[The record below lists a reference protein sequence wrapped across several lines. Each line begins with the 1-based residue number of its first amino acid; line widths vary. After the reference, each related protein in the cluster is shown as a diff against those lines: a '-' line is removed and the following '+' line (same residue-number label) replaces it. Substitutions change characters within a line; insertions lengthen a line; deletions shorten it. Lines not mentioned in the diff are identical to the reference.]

1 MQEFVAL
8 SCFCQRQKLCSI
20 PMKNSEVE
28 KLKAW
33 FLSQR
38 RDLPWREDPSPYAVW
53 VSEVMLQ
60 QTQVSVVIPYF
71 LRWMEKF
78 PTIEA
83 LANASIEEV
92 VKEWEGLG
100 YYSRARNLHEGAR
113 FVLKNYSGILPST
126 EKQLKE
132 IKGLGDYTVGAI
144 LSFAFHQR
152 AAAVDGNVLRVLAR
166 YYCLEDDICKSKT
179 VKEIRERAQA
189 LLPKSEPWLV
199 SEALIELGATVCSRT
214 PKCHACPVNSSCMA
228 FAQGKAAELPVKSAR
243 QATTSLYRAV
253 AVIACDGHFLVG
265 KGESGK
271 VMAGLFE
278 FPYVE
283 LNAADVDVEAHGSW
297 LKKEMKLSADW
308 LKALPEVRHSFTRY
322 RALLMPQ
329 LYSVKKRKE
338 VDGFEWHSLESLK
351 KLPFS
356 SGHRR
361 ILAELIG

>member
-1 MQEFVAL
+1 ME
-8 SCFCQRQKLCSI
+8 
-20 PMKNSEVE
+20 NWEVE

-38 RDLPWREDPSPYAVW
+38 RDMPWRDDPSPYAVW

-78 PTIEA
+78 PTIEV
-83 LANASIEEV
+83 LAMASIEEV

-113 FVLKNYSGILPST
+113 YVLKNYSGILPST
-126 EKQLKE
+126 AKQLKE

-144 LSFAFHQR
+144 LSFAFHQK

-166 YYCLEDDICKSKT
+166 YYCHLGDISKT
-179 VKEIRERAQA
+179 KALQEIREKAQN
-189 LLPKSEPWLV
+189 LLPDNEPWII
-199 SEALIELGATVCSRT
+199 SEALIELGATVCSRN
-214 PKCHACPVNSSCMA
+214 PKCQTCPLISSCRA
-228 FAQGKAAELPVKSAR
+228 FIEGKTGEVPVKSAKE
-243 QATTSLYRAV
+243 ATISLYRAV
-253 AVIACDGHFLVG
+253 AVVKCGGHFLVG

-271 VMAGLFE
+271 VMADLFQ
-278 FPYVE
+278 FPYFE
-283 LNAADVDVEAHGSW
+283 MDCGDVDVEIHGNW
-297 LKKEMKLSADW
+297 LNEELKLAVDW
-308 LKALPEVRHSFTRY
+308 QKALPQVRHSFTRY
-322 RALLMPQ
+322 RALLMPH
-329 LYSVKKRKE
+329 LYSAKKLKE
-338 VDGFEWHSLESLK
+338 VDGFEWHTLESLK

-361 ILAELIG
+361 ILAELVG